1 MSLDIYTIVFFAIAV
16 VIFVR
21 LYGVL
26 GQKTG
31 SEQPPFQPPAVD
43 ARDDGA
49 VNDNVIPLPR
59 TPDMPRRDEPTA
71 EPTTVAPPADTP
83 PETSLA
89 AALRTIMSADRSF
102 DPTRFVEGAKS
113 AYEMIVT
120 AYALGD
126 RRTLKTLLSKDVME
140 SFGRGIDE
148 REKRGEK
155 IEFTFVGLDKADLIE
170 AGVKGGLANITVRFA
185 AKVIQVTRRA
195 DGTVADGD
203 PARLT
208 DLVDVWTFARE
219 LASADPNWRLV
230 DTRAVD

>member
-31 SEQPPFQPPAVD
+31 SERPPFQPPEV
-43 ARDDGA
+43 RDDGSA
-49 VNDNVIPLPR
+49 GNDNVIPLPR
-59 TPDMPRRDEPTA
+59 PAETAARDEANPPSV
-71 EPTTVAPPADTP
+71 EVAADTP
-83 PETSLA
+83 PESSLA
-89 AALRTIMSADRSF
+89 AALRAIMAADRGF
-102 DPTRFVEGAKS
+102 DAARFLDGSKA

-120 AYALGD
+120 AYAAGD
-126 RRTLKTLLSKDVME
+126 RRTLKSLLSKEVME
-140 SFGRGIDE
+140 SFSGGIDE

-155 IEFTFVGLDKADLIE
+155 VEFTFVGIDKADLVE
-170 AGVKGGLANITVRFA
+170 AGVKGGLANVTVRFA
-185 AKVIQVTRRA
+185 AKVIQVTRKA
-195 DGTVADGD
+195 DGTVIDGD
-203 PARLT
+203 PGRLT

-219 LASADPNWRLV
+219 LASSDPNWRLV